1 LEGLM
6 TPRDVQ
12 AGVGGGWRAVERT
25 EAKVGG
31 GDVDELQEEGYQERP
46 VVGGE
51 VGRVVVVVFVFV
63 FVFVFVVF
71 VFVAVAV
78 VAVVGGEEEEEEE
91 ELSGRRWRWR
101 LRWLRRRAEEEE
113 GGDNKRESIGFD
125 AFYFLAY
132 SRSLSK
138 RQEGRI

>member
-12 AGVGGGWRAVERT
+12 AGVGGGWRAVEST

-71 VFVAVAV
+71 VFVAV
-78 VAVVGGEEEEEEE
+78 VGGEEEEEEEEEE

-113 GGDNKRESIGFD
+113 GGDNKRESIGF
-125 AFYFLAY
+125 
-132 SRSLSK
+132 
-138 RQEGRI
+138 